1 MFGFKKNKNS
11 DDDTTRHPQ
20 RPAGLPMDLYASYEI
35 DDVKF
40 HDKNAKW
47 YKATEVDSLLDK
59 IKQTLEWHEAREA
72 TMKDTGTEPE
82 VRTSYSWARKAA
94 MEDTPS
100 EDKPEPLDDDPSLT
114 IPVPL
119 ADAVDRINE
128 EVSSGSPNDTV
139 ESNYDFLPS
148 SEYYPEV
155 NGVINQEE
163 TTSQTVPSDTTGIVS
178 DYEDTFIPY
187 TKEDSTSQTVPESQ
201 YQQSVREQAPIDD
214 DGIAVN
220 HGQEDS
226 EPFISDQQPVE
237 SQLDGTTTVTAPVS
251 SPCDAPKAITNP
263 FLRR

>member
-1 MFGFKKNKNS
+1 MFGFKKNKNNAG
-11 DDDTTRHPQ
+11 DTAQPQ

-35 DDVKF
+35 DDVRF
-40 HDKNAKW
+40 HDKGAKW

-82 VRTSYSWARKAA
+82 VRTSYSWARKAT
-94 MEDTPS
+94 MKDTPS
-100 EDKPEPLDDDPSLT
+100 EDKPAPLDDDPSLT

-119 ADAVDRINE
+119 ADAVDKINE

-155 NGVINQEE
+155 NGVVTPEE
-163 TTSQTVPSDTTGIVS
+163 TTGQTVSSDTTGTVS
-178 DYEDTFIPY
+178 DDTFIPY
-187 TKEDSTSQTVPESQ
+187 TEEDSTSQTVPESQ
-201 YQQSVREQAPIDD
+201 YQQSVSEQVPIND
-214 DGIAVN
+214 DGIVVS

-226 EPFISDQQPVE
+226 EPFISSPQPVE
-237 SQLDGTTTVTAPVS
+237 SQLDDTTTVPTPVS
-251 SPCDAPKAITNP
+251 STVDSPKAITNP